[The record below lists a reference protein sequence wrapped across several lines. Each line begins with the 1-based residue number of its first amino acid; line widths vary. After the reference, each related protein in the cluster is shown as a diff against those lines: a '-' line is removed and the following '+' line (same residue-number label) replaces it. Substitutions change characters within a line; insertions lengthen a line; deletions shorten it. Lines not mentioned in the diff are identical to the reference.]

1 MAAQW
6 PAQKPEDA
14 LLRHPPAG
22 DYDPDSMRGDTRP
35 QPGPNFE
42 NQNQNPDCSVET
54 YDLDEIAPIAPIP
67 DPDSSIYHR
76 NSLERA
82 RETDIELQDEEAR
95 VPDRPSPTTDKALTF
110 TTKLHTHSYLI
121 FFSIM
126 GTLAREGMTAL
137 LVYPGAPVIFPTL
150 WVNFAGCLIMGFLAE
165 DRMLFR
171 HEWGEGTYYK
181 EENLSPETSGTVSDD
196 TAKDQG
202 TTDLGAV
209 KKAHLSVKKTLPL
222 YIGLSVGFCGSFT
235 TFSTFILDSFLAL
248 SNELETSSAPTSDRN
263 KGYSFCAL
271 AAVVLLTV
279 HASMGGLFLGAHI
292 AILADDIM
300 PSLPYL
306 FMRKFIDRL
315 ATILG
320 WGCWIGAIFICIY
333 PPHDEWRGSV
343 LFSLAFAPL
352 GVFTRFYL
360 AIYLNGRLPT
370 FPLGTF
376 AANVVGSLILAIVW
390 DISQILARPSLGHQL
405 LEGVKNGYCAVVTT
419 VSTLALELSSLQR
432 EHAYRYG
439 TMSFLVSFGLM
450 VIISGSFKWTR

>member
-1 MAAQW
+1 M
-6 PAQKPEDA
+6 PAQRPVQKPQDA
-14 LLRHPPAG
+14 LLRHHLTKG
-22 DYDPDSMRGDTRP
+22 YHHGSVGGTTQP
-35 QPGPNFE
+35 QPDLGLENE
-42 NQNQNPDCSVET
+42 NQSSDRAVEN
-54 YDLDEIAPIAPIP
+54 YDLDEIAPVAPIP
-67 DPDSSIYHR
+67 LPDGLIDHR
-76 NSLERA
+76 DSLEHIRQT
-82 RETDIELQDEEAR
+82 EIELKDQDTR
-95 VPDRPSPTTDKALTF
+95 VPDKSLSTTDKALSL

-121 FFSIM
+121 LFSII

-171 HEWGEGTYYK
+171 HEWGPDTR
-181 EENLSPETSGTVSDD
+181 GTVSATDSD
-196 TAKDQG
+196 
-202 TTDLGAV
+202 TTDLEAA
-209 KKAHLSVKKTLPL
+209 KKSHLNAKKTLPL

-248 SNELETSSAPTSDRN
+248 CNGLETPSAPTSDRN

-279 HASMGGLFLGAHI
+279 HVSLGGLFLGAHL
-292 AILADDIM
+292 AIFAQDIM
-300 PSLPYL
+300 PSLPY
-306 FMRKFIDRL
+306 FFIRKVLDPV

-320 WGCWIGAIFICIY
+320 WGCWVGAIVLCIY
-333 PPHDEWRGSV
+333 PPSDDWRGSV

-360 AIYLNGRLPT
+360 AVFLNGKLPT

-376 AANVVGSLILAIVW
+376 AANFVGTLILAVVW
-390 DISQILARPSLGHQL
+390 DVTQILSRPSLGYQL

-432 EHAYRYG
+432 KHAYRYG
-439 TMSFLVSFGLM
+439 TVSFLVSFGLM
-450 VIISGSFKWTR
+450 VIISGSFRWTR

>member
-320 WGCWIGAIFICIY
+320 WGF
-333 PPHDEWRGSV
+333 
-343 LFSLAFAPL
+343 
-352 GVFTRFYL
+352 
-360 AIYLNGRLPT
+360 
-370 FPLGTF
+370 
-376 AANVVGSLILAIVW
+376 W

>member
-1 MAAQW
+1 MVLDITTNMAAQRSV
-6 PAQKPEDA
+6 QKPQDA
-14 LLRHPPAG
+14 LLRHRLTEG
-22 DYDPDSMRGDTRP
+22 CQHGLMRQHTQYQTDPGLE
-35 QPGPNFE
+35 NE
-42 NQNQNPDCSVET
+42 NQTPDGTVEN

-67 DPDSSIYHR
+67 LPDSPIDHR
-76 NSLERA
+76 NSLERTRQ
-82 RETDIELQDEEAR
+82 REIERKDEETR
-95 VPDRPSPTTDKALTF
+95 VPDKPLPNTDKARSL

-121 FFSIM
+121 LFSIM

-137 LVYPGAPVIFPTL
+137 LIYPGAPVILPTL
-150 WVNFAGCLIMGFLAE
+150 WVNFAGCLVMGFLAE

-171 HEWGEGTYYK
+171 HEWG
-181 EENLSPETSGTVSDD
+181 PDTSGTASDD
-196 TAKDQG
+196 TPTESED
-202 TTDLGAV
+202 TDLEAA
-209 KKAHLSVKKTLPL
+209 KSHLNVKKTLPL

-248 SNELETSSAPTSDRN
+248 CNGLETPSAPTSDRN

-271 AAVVLLTV
+271 TAVVLLTV
-279 HASMGGLFLGAHI
+279 HVSLGGLFLGAHL
-292 AILADDIM
+292 AIFAQHIM
-300 PSLPYL
+300 PSLPYF
-306 FMRKFIDRL
+306 FMRKFLDPV

-320 WGCWIGAIFICIY
+320 WGCWIGAILLCIY
-333 PPHDEWRGSV
+333 PPSDDWRGSV

-360 AIYLNGRLPT
+360 AVFLNGKLPT

-376 AANVVGSLILAIVW
+376 AANVIGTLILAVVW
-390 DISQILARPSLGHQL
+390 DVSQILSRPLLGLQL

-432 EHAYRYG
+432 KHAYRYG
-439 TMSFLVSFGLM
+439 AVSFLVSFGLM

>member
-6 PAQKPEDA
+6 PTQKPQDA

-22 DYDPDSMRGDTRP
+22 SYVPDSMRGDTRP
-35 QPGPNFE
+35 QLGPNFE
-42 NQNQNPDCSVET
+42 NQNQNLDCSVET

-67 DPDSSIYHR
+67 APDSSIYHR

-95 VPDRPSPTTDKALTF
+95 VPDGHLPITDKALTF
-110 TTKLHTHSYLI
+110 TTKLYTHSYLI

-171 HEWGEGTYYK
+171 HEWGEGTYCK
-181 EENLSPETSGTVSDD
+181 EENQSPDTSGAVSDD
-196 TAKDQG
+196 TTKDQG
-202 TTDLGAV
+202 TTDLEVV

-279 HASMGGLFLGAHI
+279 HASMGGLFFGAHI

-320 WGCWIGAIFICIY
+320 WGF
-333 PPHDEWRGSV
+333 
-343 LFSLAFAPL
+343 
-352 GVFTRFYL
+352 
-360 AIYLNGRLPT
+360 
-370 FPLGTF
+370 
-376 AANVVGSLILAIVW
+376 W